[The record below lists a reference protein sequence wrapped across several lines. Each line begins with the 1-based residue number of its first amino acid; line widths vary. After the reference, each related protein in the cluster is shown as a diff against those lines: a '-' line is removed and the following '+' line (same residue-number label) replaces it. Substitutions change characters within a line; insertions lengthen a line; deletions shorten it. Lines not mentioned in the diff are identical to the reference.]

1 MELWNGTVRTDWERE
16 SRPDSNVSS
25 RQNSLEAFIVGHF
38 SWEHVQRLALRKVIT
53 FSVPSIQKHIIGGPS
68 GATLRRLTEKVC
80 W

>member
-38 SWEHVQRLALRKVIT
+38 SWEHVQRLALRKVGST
-53 FSVPSIQKHIIGGPS
+53 VPFFEKHFIRGPS